1 MRYDYFPSA
10 AALVLLLACSSQ
22 AAEKPRSAQGNENQT
37 KKVWT
42 NDDMDQLRARGLI
55 SIAGQEAA
63 EPAAQPAA
71 APAAPAASAFRV
83 YASRLDDPEWY
94 AERSIELQ
102 VEMER
107 RQAALNQQLTAI
119 ALAVDRVTQ
128 PGVAL
133 DKDDAG
139 VTPAAGVAILQAK
152 LQEVQYQLDELS
164 DLARQHD
171 IAPGVLRG

>member
-22 AAEKPRSAQGNENQT
+22 AAEKPRPAQSNQNQA

-55 SIAGQEAA
+55 SIPGQEAA

-102 VEMER
+102 AEMER

-152 LQEVQYQLDELS
+152 VQEVQYQLDELS